1 MRLPSGL
8 PTNGVCRYRN
18 GRSER
23 AAAGASRAGCSAYSP
38 VAGGGSVSA
47 DLGSQL
53 GEPGSAATFVAPASD
68 GAGAHAHHEPITS
81 GGSERRLT
89 LQEEIVAGARTKT
102 IRGLSPGAMGEPA
115 A

>member
-1 MRLPSGL
+1 MRP
-8 PTNGVCRYRN
+8 
-18 GRSER
+18 RSEPSEC
-23 AAAGASRAGCSAYSP
+23 ASIRQTARMLSIFSSCW
-38 VAGGGSVSA
+38 GGSVSA

-102 IRGLSPGAMGEPA
+102 IRGLSPGAMGGPA